1 MIMKLAFLTALIMS
15 ATPVLATG
23 HRRYVG
29 ELAAR
34 TCIHALNY
42 NTDFNYSFGQAYLDM
57 TSNYPGLMNEPTI
70 SLREEV
76 RFEVYTVC
84 PDFFDAN

>member
-23 HRRYVG
+23 HYRFVG

-34 TCIHALNY
+34 TCIHALNH
-42 NTDFNYSFGQAYLDM
+42 NTNFNHSFGQAYLDV
-57 TSNYPGLMNEPTI
+57 TSRHPGLMNEPTT

-76 RFEVYTVC
+76 RFEAYIVC
-84 PDFFDAN
+84 PDFF

>member
-23 HRRYVG
+23 HHRYVG

-34 TCIHALNY
+34 TCIQALKY
-42 NTDFNYSFGQAYLDM
+42 NTNFIDSFGQAYLDV
-57 TSNYPGLMNEPTI
+57 TSRHPGLMNEPTT

-84 PDFFDAN
+84 PDFF

>member
-23 HRRYVG
+23 HHRYVG

-34 TCIHALNY
+34 TCIHALKY
-42 NTDFNYSFGQAYLDM
+42 NTNFSDSFGQAYLDV
-57 TSNYPGLMNEPTI
+57 TSNHPDLMNEPTI
-70 SLREEV
+70 SLLEEV

-84 PDFFDAN
+84 PDFF